1 MWGRLSELARGSS
14 GSEEL
19 VLRENY
25 GRDGA
30 ARIAQLAA
38 QAGLQFRSYGSG
50 RATVLVASTQPLP
63 SYRADLV
70 VAGGGRRSVV
80 PVDEREVRARFDA
93 LARSGG
99 ELVLRE
105 NFGREGAAFVGE
117 LAARAGLHFR
127 SYGKGINTVLV
138 ASTEPLPNYRAD
150 LDARHGTKQA
160 EVSISGADA
169 HRLEAALERVQRS
182 SVLGDVGAGRAGS
195 SGAHAGDTPVGEPGS
210 GAATE
215 AGGAR
220 GYVPPHMRE
229 RKPRGA
235 DASNGVVADVPDNW
249 DSDGGA
255 AATVATPGA
264 DAGAPPKPTATG
276 ASREASQQLQERQ
289 RAALQSPAA
298 RRMLDFRRKLPAFD
312 AKARLLEA
320 VASHQVVVVSGET
333 GCGKTTQLPQVSF

>member
-1 MWGRLSELARGSS
+1 MWERLSELARGSS

-19 VLRENY
+19 VLRELRQ
-25 GRDGA
+25 GRRSAYRA
-30 ARIAQLAA
+30 AAA
-38 QAGLQFRSYGSG
+38 QAGLHFRSYGSG

-182 SVLGDVGAGRAGS
+182 SVLGDVGAGREGS
-195 SGAHAGDTPVGEPGS
+195 SVHTRGARLWVS
-210 GAATE
+210 QGAAQRRRPPAR
-215 AGGAR
+215 AGMCRRTCGSAKHVAQTRAMVWSRMCQTAGTATAAR
-220 GYVPPHMRE
+220 QRRSRRPERTPERPPSPPPQVHRA
-229 RKPRGA
+229 RPHSNCRSASARRCSRLPRGA
-235 DASNGVVADVPDNW
+235 CW
-249 DSDGGA
+249 
-255 AATVATPGA
+255 T
-264 DAGAPPKPTATG
+264 
-276 ASREASQQLQERQ
+276 
-289 RAALQSPAA
+289 
-298 RRMLDFRRKLPAFD
+298 
-312 AKARLLEA
+312 
-320 VASHQVVVVSGET
+320 SGESPPS
-333 GCGKTTQLPQVSF
+333 TQRRATQRLRRTRWWS